1 MIYQRKTR
9 KAAAMVEFALVAP
22 AFFLFIMG
30 LVIGGLGV
38 FRYQQV
44 AWLAREGTRYAAVHG
59 TRSEMSTGVRAAS
72 AQDIRNHILSQSN
85 SLDPS
90 KLEINVIW
98 TPDNSQ
104 KGAVEVT
111 VLYHWLPEAYLG
123 GIDLTSKARMPMQF

>member
-1 MIYQRKTR
+1 MIYRRKTR
-9 KAAAMVEFALVAP
+9 NGAAMVEFALVAP

-30 LVIGGLGV
+30 LVVGGLGV

-44 AWLAREGTRYAAVHG
+44 AWLAREGTRYAAVRG
-59 TRSEMSTGVRAAS
+59 TRYEISTAEKAVS

-90 KLEINVIW
+90 KLEINVRW

-104 KGAVEVT
+104 DGVVEVT

-123 GIDLTSKARMPMQF
+123 GIDLTSKATMPMQF